1 MTSGNYPRKSCEI
14 GQVVNK
20 CLQLNPYNRA
30 SIADILNHPK
40 FAPVTKKLEN
50 GILAV
55 NISRSGAPVNK
66 KQEEVMSEL
75 SKFLQNKKYHE
86 SESDRIDKLV
96 DQVKSQ
102 ETQLEAE
109 QNLCMR
115 IFSEAQREMHS
126 FEKAF
131 QELKSQKN
139 EDPNLRPFD
148 QKYGPLS
155 THLQTLSLSDQRKLF
170 DFNGRRE
177 RIKKTI
183 ELKQKTQQEFIF
195 YNNRAKMLKDSDIRI
210 KMAIEEL
217 GRESTDPE
225 MVEKLM
231 DQLHSDAMDEIMETV
246 RKLPVDFVR
255 PASSIQ
261 GPHNHS
267 SPNQMENNPQKKFP
281 YRYFALPIHSQG
293 STTSIVGTRL
303 VVFKDADVSAQL
315 DVINGEPS
323 KRGRK
328 GDKGTERFLTKR
340 TLENILSSI
349 NGNPDGIREITREDF
364 DKEWQKNG
372 GKVRS
377 RNPV

>member
-1 MTSGNYPRKSCEI
+1 
-14 GQVVNK
+14 VNK

-255 PASSIQ
+255 
-261 GPHNHS
+261 N
-267 SPNQMENNPQKKFP
+267 KFLNL
-281 YRYFALPIHSQG
+281 FSEKLH
-293 STTSIVGTRL
+293 
-303 VVFKDADVSAQL
+303 
-315 DVINGEPS
+315 
-323 KRGRK
+323 GRK
-328 GDKGTERFLTKR
+328 NTNSITETDPLLQSRDLIIIQVLTKWKIIHR
-340 TLENILSSI
+340 KNFPTDTSHFQFIL
-349 NGNPDGIREITREDF
+349 R
-364 DKEWQKNG
+364 
-372 GKVRS
+372 
-377 RNPV
+377 